1 MLVGNCGGNFF
12 TNNCV
17 SLFRGSAA
25 CKEAG
30 CALISGKSMGHEV
43 CAAHCK
49 CLTSDLVYDPF
60 LCDSC
65 VSFLMEIFEHAIDEE
80 VCFRLG
86 RQ

>member
-30 CALISGKSMGHEV
+30 CVLISGKSLGHVV

-65 VSFLMEIFEHAIDEE
+65 VSFLKEIFEHAKDEE